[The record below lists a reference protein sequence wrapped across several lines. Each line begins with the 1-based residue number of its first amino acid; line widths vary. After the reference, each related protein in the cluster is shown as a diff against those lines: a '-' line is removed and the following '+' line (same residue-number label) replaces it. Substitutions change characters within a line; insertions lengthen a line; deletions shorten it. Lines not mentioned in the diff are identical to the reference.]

1 MSGCATAGKNSAAVR
16 RVSLSER
23 VLLRRSNGLRDD
35 YRISTYTGT
44 NHSSD
49 SRSAALL
56 RFSIA
61 MSMLAPIQVNA
72 AEKLELLQRLDR
84 YRTWNGLEDKRY
96 CLACGRIIEGHD
108 IVIVGGTRGTGPL
121 RLVCPTKGCHS
132 ITMDWVIPTEQVL
145 QRLSA
150 LEDQE
155 SGRPRSGSARSREK
169 FSARLRRFAT
179 HFRRAA

>member
-1 MSGCATAGKNSAAVR
+1 MSGCATAEKTFAALR
-16 RVSLSER
+16 RLSLSER
-23 VLLRRSNGLRDD
+23 LLLHRSNGLRDD
-35 YRISTYTGT
+35 YRTSTYIGT

-49 SRSAALL
+49 SRSDALL
-56 RFSIA
+56 RFSNA
-61 MSMLAPIQVNA
+61 MSILAPIEVNA

-84 YRTWNGLEDKRY
+84 YRKWNELGDKRY

-121 RLVCPTKGCHS
+121 RLVCPTNGCHS

-150 LEDQE
+150 LEDRQ
-155 SGRPRSGSARSREK
+155 SGRPRSGSAHSREK